1 MSRESIETLKSTEG
15 MVDYNRNS
23 SAQQQLVHLLS
34 DRIQDLVGH
43 LDVVTPEFKFVDYG
57 CGPGRST
64 VDTVKPAIAAY
75 RAKFATAPIA
85 ICHSDQ
91 PGNDWNTLFQIAT
104 DSSGYIQPGNGIR
117 SEAAIGSFYDRVTA
131 PESVSIGTCIFASH
145 WLSHAVDIDAPGSVW
160 FADVEGAAREKMD
173 RFAQDDWTRFLRHRA
188 AELQSGG
195 YLLVGTLGTVPEA
208 TEINGKAASG
218 RGIYR
223 AIQRVAQSMVDDG
236 HLDSVSLDRFLFSLW
251 FMTEEEA
258 ARPLAAEP
266 DLAEAFDVREIS
278 VNPAPYIGSDVF
290 GAFLDDPAEYAEK
303 YVGYTRAFGDS
314 TLRTQLFEPGA
325 SDGESADALLEEFY
339 RRLDSLYRT
348 ETNKYACEVWHLIVL
363 LRKK

>member
-1 MSRESIETLKSTEG
+1 MSRESIESLKSTEG

-23 SAQQQLVHLLS
+23 TAQQQLVHLLS
-34 DRIQDLVGH
+34 ERIQGLVDQ
-43 LDVVTPEFKFVDYG
+43 LDEAAPEFKIVDYG

-75 RAKFATAPIA
+75 RKKFTSDPIA
-85 ICHSDQ
+85 VCHADQ
-91 PGNDWNTLFQIAT
+91 SGNDWNTLFQIAT
-104 DSSGYIQPGNGIR
+104 GDTGYIRPGNGIR
-117 SEAAIGSFYDRVTA
+117 TEAAIGSFYDQVTA
-131 PESVSIGTCIFASH
+131 SDSVSIGTCIFASH

-160 FADVEGAAREKMD
+160 FADIEGTARDKMD

-188 AELQSGG
+188 AELHSGG
-195 YLLVGTLGTVPEA
+195 YMLVGTLGSVPDA

-223 AIQRVAQSMVDDG
+223 AIQRVAQGMVDDG
-236 HLDSVSLDRFLFSLW
+236 LLEAEALDRFLFSLW

-258 ARPLAAEP
+258 VRPLKSDP
-266 DLAEAFDVREIS
+266 DLAKAFEVLE
-278 VNPAPYIGSDVF
+278 VTVHPAPFNAADVF
-290 GAFLDDPAEYAEK
+290 GGFLDDPAEYAKK

-325 SDGESADALLEEFY
+325 PDGKSADDLLAEFY
-339 RRLDSLYRT
+339 RRLEHLYRT
-348 ETNKYACEVWHLIVL
+348 ETNKYACEIWHLIVL
-363 LRKK
+363 LKKT